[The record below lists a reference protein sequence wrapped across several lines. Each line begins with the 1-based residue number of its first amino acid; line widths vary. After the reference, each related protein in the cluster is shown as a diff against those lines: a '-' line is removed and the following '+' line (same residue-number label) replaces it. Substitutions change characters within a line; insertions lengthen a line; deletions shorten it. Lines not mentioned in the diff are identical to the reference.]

1 MFFHRLWIQHIAA
14 NIKTYRIGLIPVG
27 DVAVSGEVIFK
38 VALEKDGIDLPSG
51 SQPEAVLPTTHLTMF
66 GNILVVTTRER
77 GTTDT

>member
-1 MFFHRLWIQHIAA
+1 M
-14 NIKTYRIGLIPVG
+14 
-27 DVAVSGEVIFK
+27 AVSGEVIFK
-38 VALEKDGIDLPSG
+38 VALKKDGIDLPSG